1 MYWSL
6 WDEIKKFYNKY
17 TLQIHIF
24 FSLWYLVVT
33 LISMLAPHLLPK
45 WQLWVVTD
53 LTFFFIKLSI
63 DIFFK
68 LVVITSRVIIFGV
81 WLLPNIPP
89 TSEETW
95 RKVRY
100 FISHWIPNPIQI
112 GLRFKAIEESLLELL
127 KIILFNPS
135 KRNLYFWYEM
145 EPLAYYNAWKTYLFR
160 TSKPGKLL
168 KNKHYAFF
176 KWLFFMN
183 GGWDPYKP
191 VGINFK
197 FYPFSLDTEKRFKF
211 EKNFYYNF
219 GTNPYD
225 YIWYFQDNQE
235 LFLRYFLFV
244 DQLEDKKFFLLTPQ
258 DEKGNFSIEM
268 TPEGR
273 DFWRS
278 NNKLLRSIEKDKN
291 FNTISYLNFPKK

>member
-1 MYWSL
+1 
-6 WDEIKKFYNKY
+6 
-17 TLQIHIF
+17 
-24 FSLWYLVVT
+24 
-33 LISMLAPHLLPK
+33 
-45 WQLWVVTD
+45 
-53 LTFFFIKLSI
+53 
-63 DIFFK
+63 
-68 LVVITSRVIIFGV
+68 
-81 WLLPNIPP
+81 
-89 TSEETW
+89 
-95 RKVRY
+95 
-100 FISHWIPNPIQI
+100 
-112 GLRFKAIEESLLELL
+112 
-127 KIILFNPS
+127 
-135 KRNLYFWYEM
+135 
-145 EPLAYYNAWKTYLFR
+145 
-160 TSKPGKLL
+160 
-168 KNKHYAFF
+168 
-176 KWLFFMN
+176 MN

-191 VGINFK
+191 VDINFK